1 MRLKYESREI
11 ETTVFGDRRL
21 EVRHQN
27 LVESLSH
34 GFGESLSSKQWEP
47 KATKAMYRFFANE
60 QVTPEKQLYGAQK
73 EVENAL
79 KTQKRILQL
88 TDTTEFD
95 YTGKRNETE
104 LGQLNYTA
112 RRGMQLHSSLLT
124 DTTGVPIS
132 ILGQSYHTRM
142 LGAGKKSRD
151 EDFETKESYRWKHH
165 LDQGAELAKQHPDCE
180 IIYIADREADMIEL
194 FQARTQPN
202 HHFIIRS
209 LHNRKLANDQGKL
222 FEVLERAPLGSIVWV
237 QATHPVTGKPRLALV
252 EIRFSPI
259 VFQQNRKIVRKTNR
273 TKLSLFAIL
282 AQEINAPDDVSP
294 ILWRLITTLP
304 LEKAADAVEVAH
316 YYALRWVQERFHFLL
331 KSGGANVELLQLKN
345 QHRLQN
351 AITCSS
357 MAALNALK
365 IHFAAKNQPEM
376 PAFEL
381 GVTSN
386 QYQALCFYINKTV
399 GELRLDPTIP
409 PSIAVFAVNLA
420 KIVGFKPSK
429 TNPIPGLKILNRALL
444 KLEIIA
450 EVFNMHPN

>member
-1 MRLKYESREI
+1 MRKKYESREI
-11 ETTVFGDRRL
+11 ASSVFGDRRL
-21 EVRHQN
+21 EARHQK
-27 LVESLSH
+27 LVTSLSQ
-34 GFGESLSSKQWEP
+34 GFGECLQSKQWQSSES
-47 KATKAMYRFFANE
+47 KAMYRFFANE
-60 QVTPEKQLYGAQK
+60 QVTPEKQLQTAQK

-79 KTQKRILQL
+79 RTQKRFLQL
-88 TDTTEFD
+88 TDTSELD
-95 YTGKRNETE
+95 YSGKRNEGE

-124 DTTGVPIS
+124 DTTGIPVS
-132 ILGQSYHTRM
+132 ILGQSYHTRV

-151 EDFETKESYRWKHH
+151 DAFETKESYRWKEH
-165 LDQGAELAKQHPDCE
+165 LDLGANLAKQHPDCE
-180 IIYIADREADMIEL
+180 FIYIADREADMIEL
-194 FQARTQPN
+194 FQARSEPN
-202 HHFIIRS
+202 HHFIIRC
-209 LHNRKLANDQGKL
+209 LHNRTLANHQGKL
-222 FEVLERAPLGSIVWV
+222 FEVLERAPFGTFMWV
-237 QATHPVTGKPRLALV
+237 QATHSVTGKPRMALV
-252 EIRFSPI
+252 EIRFMPVI
-259 VFQQNRKIVRKTNR
+259 FQQNRKIVQKTNR
-273 TKLSLFAIL
+273 TQISLFAIL
-282 AQEINAPDDVSP
+282 AKEINAPDDVSP

-304 LEKAADAVEVAH
+304 IETVATAVEVAH

-345 QHRLQN
+345 LHRLKN

-357 MAALNALK
+357 MAALTALK

-386 QYQALCFYINKTV
+386 QYHALCFYLNKMT
-399 GELRLDPTIP
+399 GKLALDPNHS

-420 KIVGFKPSK
+420 SIVGFKPSK
-429 TNPIPGLKILNRALL
+429 AYPLPGLKILNRALL